1 MELLLQNSTSVAK
14 TDEIWQAVITVW
26 KQMES
31 ATIAG
36 GFVPAYRVA
45 AKVITNKGKN
55 KFLLDNSFHSSVR
68 SDFYN
73 TDEGIREKM
82 TK

>member
-1 MELLLQNSTSVAK
+1 
-14 TDEIWQAVITVW
+14 
-26 KQMES
+26 MES
-31 ATIAG
+31 ATIAR
-36 GFVPAYRVA
+36 GFVLAYRVA
-45 AKVITNKGKN
+45 AKVIENKGRN

-73 TDEGIREKM
+73 TDEGIRKRM